1 MELVIENVLE
11 NLQLHLEHD
20 SGYPSDWDVLP
31 DKPEYEN
38 YIENARNQI
47 LVFNGAD
54 DKPIEGAYY
63 VTVDEAYPW
72 NFSPGQQKLYELLL
86 SMQKGSLY
94 AITTVGQLADAM
106 GLKVI
111 WAAYQRLDNL
121 QSLKAISGVER

>member
-20 SGYPSDWDVLP
+20 SGYPPDWDVLP

-72 NFSPGQQKLYELLL
+72 NFSPGQQTLYELLL
-86 SMQKGSLY
+86 SIQKGSLY

-106 GLKVI
+106 DLKVI

-121 QSLKAISGVER
+121 QALKAISGVER

>member
-20 SGYPSDWDVLP
+20 SGYPPDWDVLP

-38 YIENARNQI
+38 YIENAWNQI
-47 LVFNGAD
+47 QVFNGAD

-63 VTVDEAYPW
+63 VTEDEAYPW
-72 NFSPGQQKLYELLL
+72 NFSPGQQTLYELLL
-86 SMQKGSLY
+86 SIQRGSLY

-106 GLKVI
+106 DLKVI

-121 QSLKAISGVER
+121 QAFKAISGVER

>member
-1 MELVIENVLE
+1 MDLVIENVLE
-11 NLQLHLEHD
+11 NLQIHLEHD
-20 SGYPSDWDVLP
+20 SGYPPDWDVLP
-31 DKPEYEN
+31 DQPEYEN

-47 LVFNGAD
+47 LVLNGVD

-63 VTVDEAYPW
+63 VSVDEAYAW
-72 NFSPGQQKLYELLL
+72 NLSPGQQELYELLV

-106 GLKVI
+106 DLEVI

-121 QSLKAISGVER
+121 QSLRAISGVDR

>member
-1 MELVIENVLE
+1 MDLVIENVLE
-11 NLQLHLEHD
+11 NLQIDLEHD
-20 SGYPSDWDVLP
+20 SGYPADWDVLP

-47 LVFNGAD
+47 LVLNGAD

-63 VTVDEAYPW
+63 VTVDETYLW
-72 NFSPGQQKLYELLL
+72 NLSPGQQKLDERLL

-94 AITTVGQLADAM
+94 SITTVGQLADAM
-106 GLKVI
+106 DLKVI

-121 QSLKAISGVER
+121 QSLRAISGVNR